1 VTGEEWI
8 RIRMRGVKKRKGE
21 EKRERRGKRKERR
34 KGRGGKKEKGGEK
47 KGKKC
52 KQGQFGL
59 FTISIELVKL
69 LCQTFFKTAPTP
81 PEKPLH

>member
-8 RIRMRGVKKRKGE
+8 RIRRRGGKKEKDRRKG
-21 EKRERRGKRKERR
+21 RGGEKRKERR
-34 KGRGGKKEKGGEK
+34 KGRGGEKRKGEEK

-59 FTISIELVKL
+59 FTISIEPVKP
-69 LCQTFFKTAPTP
+69 LCQTFFKTTPTP